1 MVSQRSDKLKELKT
15 TVVDYQSYTDIDFV
29 PPASFFVMAFDQ
41 NGNQAYYFIHTS
53 SRAIAQQWCD
63 ESFGKGR
70 YLVKASKI
78 TKTKS
83 KLESGG
89 LSCHG
94 VSTRRGQKR

>member
-1 MVSQRSDKLKELKT
+1 MKHNKT
-15 TVVDYQSYTDIDFV
+15 KITVVSYDEFTDIDFV

-89 LSCHG
+89 
-94 VSTRRGQKR
+94 VTAR